1 MPPQEEESKM
11 SPADDERDYSS
22 IPFTLSDEDAV
33 EDDHNQ
39 PEPALLQQSEEE
51 SNHRNKSASKKTQ
64 ILPSYVR
71 RNYLYLY
78 CIHSELSNLSIVRN
92 QTQRTAEHKR

>member
-51 SNHRNKSASKKTQ
+51 SNHRNKSASKKTLVNDNDETDGDDMSVNSIATQ
-64 ILPSYVR
+64 PEGI
-71 RNYLYLY
+71 
-78 CIHSELSNLSIVRN
+78 SELS
-92 QTQRTAEHKR
+92 T